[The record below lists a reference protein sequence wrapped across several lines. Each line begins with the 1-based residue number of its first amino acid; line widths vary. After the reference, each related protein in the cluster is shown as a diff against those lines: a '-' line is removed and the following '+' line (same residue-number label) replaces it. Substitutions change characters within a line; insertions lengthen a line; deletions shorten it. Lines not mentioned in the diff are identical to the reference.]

1 MTVLQNFEKTVLS
14 EVCPAGEAWMCEV
27 KKGQYF
33 RIVDLE
39 GNQAVDTLFISA
51 ENPEERYSATDT
63 LAMNRQIYLEE
74 GTTLYSNLACPMAI
88 IHDDNCGRHDTLGG
102 ACSCESNT
110 VRYAH
115 DTYPMHS
122 CRNNFMYA
130 LAKNPV
136 ALKHGLNV
144 RHIGPNIN
152 FFMNVPVTPEGHLKF
167 EDGISAAGKYVEI
180 QAEMD
185 LIVLISNCP
194 QLNNPCN
201 AYNPTPIQLIVREAA
216 E

>member
-1 MTVLQNFEKTVLS
+1 MTSLSAFEHIVLN
-14 EVCPAGEAWMCEV
+14 EVCPAGEAWMGEI

-33 RIVDLE
+33 RIIDLE

-51 ENPEERYSATDT
+51 SNPEERYSATDT
-63 LAMNRQIYLEE
+63 LALNQQIYLEK
-74 GTTLYSNLACPMAI
+74 GSVLYSNFGNKIAH
-88 IHDDNCGRHDTLGG
+88 IHQDTCGRHDTLGG

-115 DTYPMHS
+115 ETFPMHS

-130 LAKNPV
+130 LASHPI
-136 ALKHGLNV
+136 AAKHGLNV
-144 RHIGPNIN
+144 RHLGPNIN
-152 FFMNVPVTPEGHLKF
+152 FFMNVPVSREGHLQF
-167 EDGISAAGKYVEI
+167 EDGRSAPNKYVEL
-180 QAEMD
+180 QATMD

-201 AYNPTPIQLIVREAA
+201 AYNPTKIQLIIREGQ